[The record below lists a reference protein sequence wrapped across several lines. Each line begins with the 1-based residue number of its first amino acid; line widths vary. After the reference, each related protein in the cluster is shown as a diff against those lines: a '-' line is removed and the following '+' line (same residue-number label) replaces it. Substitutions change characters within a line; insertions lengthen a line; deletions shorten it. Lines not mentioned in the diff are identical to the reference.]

1 MAGAGFKTWSTGDV
15 LTASDVNTYLMQQTV
30 MAFADATARDAA
42 VTSPTDGMIC
52 FLTGSSALQYH
63 DGSSWTSIDLAG
75 DITGVTAG
83 TNISGGG
90 TTGTVTVNLAID
102 AAVEAGSDG
111 SGVDVTFHSATA
123 GDYMLW
129 DASDEKLIIEGTNGA
144 TALDVTD
151 GNVVIG
157 DGTLVV
163 GADGAGE
170 DVTFHSDTAGDYLLW
185 DSSAE
190 KLIIEGTNAAT
201 ALDVSDGNLVVGDGS
216 LSVSSTLT
224 VGTDGAGADV
234 TFHSDTAGDSFLWD
248 SSEEKLILEGTNA
261 ATVLDVTDG
270 NVSIGDGTLAVS
282 GTVTVGTDGAGA
294 DVTFHSGTA
303 GDAFVWD
310 SSDEKLTI
318 TGTDGQTAL
327 DVPDG
332 NVTIT
337 DTLTVSGGL
346 VAPLAINAQTGTTYT
361 FAIGDAGKLVT
372 SSNGSAQTVTVP
384 PNSSVAFA
392 VGTQI
397 IVQNIGSANATL
409 AEGSGVTINSK
420 DSNKEIDGQYAAA
433 TLIKTATDAWS
444 LIGALA

>member
-1 MAGAGFKTWSTGDV
+1 MATLAVTNDFSAGTTIVAADMNENFSDIETFINSTPGVVQEDIVDAVGDILHGDAANSVGKLAVGTNNHV
-15 LTASDVNTYLMQQTV
+15 LTADSTV
-30 MAFADATARDAA
+30 SGVGIKWAA
-42 VTSPTDGMIC
+42 APTPTDITVADTTDTTCYVGLWESATGDLAPKTDTGATYNAGTGVLTATG
-52 FLTGSSALQYH
+52 FAGPLTGNA
-63 DGSSWTSIDLAG
+63 DTA
-75 DITGVTAG
+75 TTAG
-83 TNISGGG
+83 TV
-90 TTGTVTVNLAID
+90 TTAAQGAITSVGALTGLTV
-102 AAVEAGSDG
+102 GSDG
-111 SGVDVTFHSATA
+111 SG
-123 GDYMLW
+123 G
-129 DASDEKLIIEGTNGA
+129 
-144 TALDVTD
+144 
-151 GNVVIG
+151 
-157 DGTLVV
+157 
-163 GADGAGE
+163 
-170 DVTFHSDTAGDYLLW
+170 
-185 DSSAE
+185 
-190 KLIIEGTNAAT
+190 
-201 ALDVSDGNLVVGDGS
+201 
-216 LSVSSTLT
+216 
-224 VGTDGAGADV
+224 
-234 TFHSDTAGDSFLWD
+234 
-248 SSEEKLILEGTNA
+248 
-261 ATVLDVTDG
+261 
-270 NVSIGDGTLAVS
+270 
-282 GTVTVGTDGAGA
+282 

-310 SSDEKLTI
+310 SSEEKLTI

-332 NVTIT
+332 NVTVT

-361 FAIGDAGKLVT
+361 FVIGDAGKLVT